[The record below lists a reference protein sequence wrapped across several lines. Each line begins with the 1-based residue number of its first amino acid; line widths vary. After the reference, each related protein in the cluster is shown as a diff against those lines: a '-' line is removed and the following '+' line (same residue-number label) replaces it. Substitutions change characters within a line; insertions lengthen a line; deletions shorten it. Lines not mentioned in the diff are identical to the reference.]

1 MATAFNLVLLEKL
14 AGAGWTVEQS
24 RTFSGSSVTP
34 MVDEDVATAQ
44 TDYEIVVAV
53 DVSAIQCIMIVSTED
68 VTLETNDGTTPDD
81 TISLLADVPYIWD
94 TDSYFVNLL
103 TVDITSVFITNAS
116 GATANIKMFGVT
128 DATP

>member
-81 TISLLADVPYIWD
+81 TISLTADVPYIWD

>member
-68 VTLETNDGTTPDD
+68 VLFETNDGTTPDD